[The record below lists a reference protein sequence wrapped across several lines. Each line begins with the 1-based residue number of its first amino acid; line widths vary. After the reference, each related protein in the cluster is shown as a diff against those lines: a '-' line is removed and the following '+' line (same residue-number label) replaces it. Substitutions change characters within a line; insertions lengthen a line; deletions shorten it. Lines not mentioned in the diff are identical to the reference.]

1 MDFQLDYF
9 RQIIHL
15 INNNLSL
22 DNDALTT
29 QTEIGAEIH
38 RIICRID
45 SHQPTDISTFSEF
58 INLQLGSVIR
68 ISKEIEDIISFKE
81 DLTDEMEK
89 PLTSILDGLD
99 TIIWHI
105 YTYFNDQ
112 FDQKSFLTDKIIS
125 QHNKDIKNTI
135 EHHVNL
141 LKRSF
146 IDEELT
152 EILVDALYLRLD
164 DSPRFLHL
172 QFSDHLFNYLQA
184 NVKGEISKEKLLKT
198 LISWEFNHPRFFE
211 YYMQNI
217 TGKLMESSTISEHFR
232 HLIFQKKLISQIPI
246 ENIIPYNA
254 FLPAIND
261 SLLKAIDAE
270 LDFMK
275 QLDFLNSELM
285 NSGIL
290 DSTYKVSLSVKQLA
304 YLIYLVV
311 EVGIITERKAKRVHE
326 YIISHVSTIETERIS
341 EKSFGNG
348 YYVPNSVDIGIISD
362 KLAQMLA
369 KAQSQY

>member
-1 MDFQLDYF
+1 ME
-9 RQIIHL
+9 
-15 INNNLSL
+15 
-22 DNDALTT
+22 NDASTI
-29 QTEIGAEIH
+29 QMEIEAEIH
-38 RIICRID
+38 RIIRRID

-58 INLQLGSVIR
+58 INLQLGSIIR

-81 DLTDEMEK
+81 DLTDEREK
-89 PLTSILDGLD
+89 PLITILDGLD

-105 YTYFNDQ
+105 FTYFHDQ
-112 FDQKSFLTDKIIS
+112 FDQKSFLTNKIIS
-125 QHNKDIKNTI
+125 NHNKDIKNTI
-135 EHHVNL
+135 EHHLNL
-141 LKRSF
+141 LKRSD
-146 IDEELT
+146 IDQELT

-164 DSPRFLHL
+164 GCPRFLHL
-172 QFSDHLFNYLQA
+172 DFSDHLFNYLQT
-184 NVKGEISKEKLLKT
+184 NVKGEISKEKLLKM
-198 LISWEFNHPRFFE
+198 LISWKFNHPRFFE

-217 TGKLMESSTISEHFR
+217 IGKLRESSTISEHFR
-232 HLIFQKKLISQIPI
+232 DLIFQKKMISQIPV
-246 ENIIPYNA
+246 ESIIPYNS

-261 SLLKAIDAE
+261 SLITAIDAE

-275 QLDFLNSELM
+275 QLDFLNSELL

-326 YIISHVSTIETERIS
+326 YIISHVSTIETEKIS
-341 EKSFGNG
+341 EKSFSNG
-348 YYVPNSVDIGIISD
+348 YYVPNSVDIGIVSD